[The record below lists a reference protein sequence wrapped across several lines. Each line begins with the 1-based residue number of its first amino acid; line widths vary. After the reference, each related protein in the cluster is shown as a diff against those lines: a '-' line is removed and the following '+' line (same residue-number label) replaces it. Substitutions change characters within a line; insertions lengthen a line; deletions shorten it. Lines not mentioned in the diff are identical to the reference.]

1 MFILQIYLCNKK
13 YVVNVIADA
22 VTVAGVLLLLL
33 QLMLQVF
40 VIHFAV
46 AFSPCVVVLVLKSL
60 SILK

>member
-1 MFILQIYLCNKK
+1 VFILQIYLCNKK

-33 QLMLQVF
+33 QLMLQVV

-46 AFSPCVVVLVLKSL
+46 ANPPL
-60 SILK
+60 